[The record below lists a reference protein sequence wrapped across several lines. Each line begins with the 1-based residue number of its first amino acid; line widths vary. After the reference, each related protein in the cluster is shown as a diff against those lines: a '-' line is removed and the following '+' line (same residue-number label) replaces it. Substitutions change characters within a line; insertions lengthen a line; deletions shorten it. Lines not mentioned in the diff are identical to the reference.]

1 MFKSRRGKILF
12 IKFGVTILGIK
23 IKDIIS
29 QLNKENILIDV
40 HNINNIGLEIDNICY
55 DSRNVTKNS
64 VFICKGIYFNQKYL
78 IDAISKGS
86 CLYISEKKYADEIP
100 YIIVSNARKALSI
113 VSKLFYGKHIDE
125 LQKIA
130 ITGTKGK
137 STTSFF
143 VKNVLDEYLLSKK
156 RKPAGIISS
165 ISTFDGY
172 TLKES
177 TLTTPES
184 LEVYKLLNNAYK
196 NGLEYFVCEVSSI
209 AYKYDRVYGI
219 NFNVGVFL
227 NIGYDH
233 ISGVEH
239 KDFDDYFSCKLELLK
254 NSKYIVINEELLT
267 YEKVKDILKDKD
279 RNDVFIFGYG
289 KDATYRI
296 NNITKKGMNTSFDII
311 KDDKVYNY
319 EINLHGNFNVEN
331 AAACIAACDILGI
344 DYKYMRLGLLHSKIK
359 GRGEI
364 YKSKDNKKIAV
375 VDYAHNGLSLNRYFE
390 QIKKVYPDRKHIC
403 VIDSSGSKAFNR
415 RKEVGQAC
423 YKFCDEIIL
432 TTLDLYNESFESI
445 CSDILE
451 YIPDKSKVKL
461 IKDRTKAIETAILH
475 SDNKDEIISVL
486 GKG

>member
-1 MFKSRRGKILF
+1 M
-12 IKFGVTILGIK
+12 
-23 IKDIIS
+23 
-29 QLNKENILIDV
+29 LI
-40 HNINNIGLEIDNICY
+40 
-55 DSRNVTKNS
+55 
-64 VFICKGIYFNQKYL
+64 
-78 IDAISKGS
+78 
-86 CLYISEKKYADEIP
+86 
-100 YIIVSNARKALSI
+100 
-113 VSKLFYGKHIDE
+113 
-125 LQKIA
+125 
-130 ITGTKGK
+130 
-137 STTSFF
+137 
-143 VKNVLDEYLLSKK
+143 
-156 RKPAGIISS
+156 
-165 ISTFDGY
+165 
-172 TLKES
+172 
-177 TLTTPES
+177 
-184 LEVYKLLNNAYK
+184 K

-364 YKSKDNKKIAV
+364 YKSKDNKK
-375 VDYAHNGLSLNRYFE
+375 L
-390 QIKKVYPDRKHIC
+390 P
-403 VIDSSGSKAFNR
+403 
-415 RKEVGQAC
+415 
-423 YKFCDEIIL
+423 
-432 TTLDLYNESFESI
+432 
-445 CSDILE
+445 
-451 YIPDKSKVKL
+451 
-461 IKDRTKAIETAILH
+461 
-475 SDNKDEIISVL
+475 
-486 GKG
+486 